1 MSDLTG
7 VAGKVANLTETVE
20 RLDKELEA
28 TKTRSSALEIKAATA
43 GKLGLS
49 EMLKIAGLVISLT
62 TVISALI
69 QVYVKGNQAEG
80 LRELRETQAVIAGEI
95 RSMTQRLESNETAL
109 GKRTEWMQDYGAT
122 VSSVEARV
130 MGLENLVEV
139 SSRDRWTSNDHEN
152 YSNALKRELEL
163 IWKVLDAQEKGGG
176 K

>member
-1 MSDLTG
+1 
-7 VAGKVANLTETVE
+7 
-20 RLDKELEA
+20 
-28 TKTRSSALEIKAATA
+28 
-43 GKLGLS
+43 
-49 EMLKIAGLVISLT
+49 
-62 TVISALI
+62 
-69 QVYVKGNQAEG
+69 
-80 LRELRETQAVIAGEI
+80 VIAGEI

-109 GKRTEWMQDYGAT
+109 GKRTEWMQDYGAK